1 MSHSSVIVIDD
12 EKSIRDVL
20 KQLLELEGYEV
31 FCYGDANAALNNLVA
46 TRVVAAYKFDAFQLG
61 AIVQDSENLDGSKS
75 GTGYLVSASYK
86 AGSWVPKI
94 QLGRDTSKLRHAE
107 EATQWTFDTD
117 YILDK
122 QTNLYALVTQLDLES
137 DDDTSIAVGMKYKF

>member
-12 EKSIRDVL
+12 EKSIRDAL

-31 FCYGDANAALNNLVA
+31 FCYGDAALNNLVA
-46 TRVVAAYKFDAFQLG
+46 TRLVAAYKFDAFQLG

-86 AGSWVPKI
+86 AGSCVPKI
-94 QLGRDTSKLRHAE
+94 QLGKDNSKLRHAE
-107 EATQWTFDTD
+107 EATQWTLGTD

-137 DDDTSIAVGMKYKF
+137 DDDTPIAVGMKYKF

>member
-12 EKSIRDVL
+12 EKSIRDAL

-86 AGSWVPKI
+86 AGSCVPKI
-94 QLGRDTSKLRHAE
+94 QLGKDTSKLRHAE
-107 EATQWTFDTD
+107 EATQWTIGTD
-117 YILDK
+117 YVLDK
-122 QTNLYALVTQLDLES
+122 QTNFYALVT
-137 DDDTSIAVGMKYKF
+137 

>member
-12 EKSIRDVL
+12 EKSIRDAL

-31 FCYGDANAALNNLVA
+31 FCYGDAALNNLVA
-46 TRVVAAYKFDAFQLG
+46 TRLVTAYKFDAFQLG
-61 AIVQDSENLDGSKS
+61 AIVQGSENLDGSTS

-86 AGSWVPKI
+86 TGSWVPKI
-94 QLGRDTSKLRHAE
+94 QLGKDNSKLRHTE
-107 EATQWTFDTD
+107 EATQWTFGTD

>member
-12 EKSIRDVL
+12 EKSIRDAL

-31 FCYGDANAALNNLVA
+31 FCYGDAVLNNLVA
-46 TRVVAAYKFDAFQLG
+46 TRLVAAYKFDAFQLG

-86 AGSWVPKI
+86 AGSCVPKI
-94 QLGRDTSKLRHAE
+94 QLGKDNSKLRHAE
-107 EATQWTFDTD
+107 EATQWTLGTD